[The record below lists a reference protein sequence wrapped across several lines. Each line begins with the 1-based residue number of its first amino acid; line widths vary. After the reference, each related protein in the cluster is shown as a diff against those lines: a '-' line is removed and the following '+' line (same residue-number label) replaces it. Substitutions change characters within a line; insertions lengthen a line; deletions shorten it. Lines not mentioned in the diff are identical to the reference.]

1 VLRDF
6 TVNSSKALSISSIRS
21 TVVLLTLTY
30 RDRLLIAANSLDK
43 QEQLQVPG
51 PFHQIC
57 PKVRDY
63 FLRQWPTKIK
73 MIT

>member
-6 TVNSSKALSISSIRS
+6 SVNSSKALSISSIRS

-43 QEQLQVPG
+43 QEQLQIPG
-51 PFHQIC
+51 PF
-57 PKVRDY
+57 
-63 FLRQWPTKIK
+63 IK
-73 MIT
+73 FVLKFAITFFDNGQLKSKW